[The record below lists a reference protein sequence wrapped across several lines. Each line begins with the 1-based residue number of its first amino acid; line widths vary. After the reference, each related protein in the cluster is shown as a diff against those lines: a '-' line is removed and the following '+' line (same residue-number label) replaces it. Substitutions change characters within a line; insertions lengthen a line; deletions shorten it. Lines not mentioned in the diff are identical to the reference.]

1 LWRPS
6 RTSGRCSHEARQ
18 EAKDTGEKPVP
29 KKSAIITQCVVYA
42 QSTAAYHAGFKVDHT
57 GDSYHAGCQ
66 ALGKEYMHKA
76 DRAVVRLL
84 ALSPSFPSGKPMN
97 REELFAKA
105 GVLGIMADPGGTF
118 NPDPMEQA
126 FVRFF
131 AREVEDYLRAQGPGG
146 NE

>member
-1 LWRPS
+1 MK
-6 RTSGRCSHEARQ
+6 RTKKQ
-18 EAKDTGEKPVP
+18 KTPAKKPVS

-42 QSTAAYHAGFKVDHT
+42 QSMAAYHAGFKVDHT
-57 GDSYHAGCQ
+57 GDSDHAGCQ